1 MPQHI
6 SRKELKRDEVAE
18 TLAHGAEAVLS
29 HQRALWVAASA
40 ALVVVLAVF
49 GWRFY
54 TERQTTK
61 AAAALDD
68 AMKVFQAPIR
78 TAGEPQT
85 PGEISYVDEKNKLS
99 DAASKF
105 LKVAQQ
111 YPRTRPSQ
119 VARYYAGL
127 SYVRLGRYDEAQ
139 RQLREVASGG
149 DDGAA
154 ALARFQLA
162 GVLDQAGKP
171 DEAVK
176 LYQQLMQN
184 PSVLVPKPLVLL
196 TLAEH
201 YRKTNP
207 QEASRLYNQVK
218 SEFPA
223 SPAAE
228 EAEKRLQELNAKS

>member
-1 MPQHI
+1 VPQHI

-40 ALVVVLAVF
+40 ALVVVLAVV

-54 TERQTTK
+54 TERQTTR
-61 AAAALDD
+61 AAAALND

-78 TAGEPQT
+78 TSGEPQT
-85 PGEISYVDEKNKLS
+85 PGEITYVDEKSKFS
-99 DAASKF
+99 DAATKF
-105 LKVAQQ
+105 LQVAQR
-111 YPRTRPSQ
+111 YPRTRPGQ

-127 SYVRLGRYDEAQ
+127 SYVRLGRYHEAQ

-149 DDGAA
+149 DDGVA

-162 GVLDQAGKP
+162 GVLDQAGRP
-171 DEAVK
+171 EEAVK
-176 LYQQLMQN
+176 LYQQLIEK

-207 QEASRLYNQVK
+207 PEARRIYNQVK

-223 SPAAE
+223 STAAE

>member
-29 HQRALWVAASA
+29 HQRVLWGSASA
-40 ALVVVLAVF
+40 ALAVVLAVF

-54 TERQTTK
+54 AERQTAK
-61 AAAALDD
+61 AAVALDE
-68 AMKVFQAPIR
+68 AMKVFRAPAG
-78 TAGEPQT
+78 TAGAPQI
-85 PGEISYVDEKNKLS
+85 PGEITYGDEKSKFS

-105 LKVAQQ
+105 LQVAQQ
-111 YPRTRPSQ
+111 YPRTRPGQ

-127 SYVRLGRYDEAQ
+127 SDARLERYDEAEKQ
-139 RQLREVASGG
+139 WREAAASG
-149 DDGAA
+149 DDAVA

-162 GVLDQAGKP
+162 GVLDQKGKA

-176 LYQQLMQN
+176 LYQQLIAK
-184 PSVLVPKPLVLL
+184 PSVVVPKPLVML

-223 SPAAE
+223 SAAAE

>member
-40 ALVVVLAVF
+40 VLVVILAVF

-54 TERQTTK
+54 AERQTTK

-85 PGEISYVDEKNKLS
+85 PGEITYLDEKNKFS

-105 LKVAQQ
+105 LQVAQR
-111 YPRTRPSQ
+111 YPRTRPGQ

-127 SYVRLGRYDEAQ
+127 SDARLARYDEAQ
-139 RQLREVASGG
+139 KQLREVASG
-149 DDGAA
+149 DDEVA

-162 GVLDQAGKP
+162 AVLDQAGKP

-176 LYQQLMQN
+176 LYQQLTQN
-184 PSVLVPKPLVLL
+184 PSALVPKPLVML

-223 SPAAE
+223 SAAAE